1 MKVHE
6 LMTGGVETVHGEDS
20 LASAAR
26 IMWERDCGAVP
37 VVDAEGK
44 LSGIV
49 TDRDAC
55 IAAYTQGRSL
65 DQIPVSVAAS
75 KLVFAVRP
83 EDSVEMA
90 EDMMRRMQV
99 RRLPVVDGTS
109 RIVGLLS
116 LADLALHVHRAGRR
130 GDGLSNASV
139 AATLAAVSRPHAASE
154 PEVPEAE
161 HVHTHPVAQTH
172 VRPPPRAR
180 ARV

>member
-6 LMTGGVETVHGEDS
+6 LMSGGIETVQWEDS
-20 LASAAR
+20 LASAAK

-37 VVDAEGK
+37 VVDAQGK

-55 IAAYTQGRSL
+55 MAAYTQGRTL

-83 EDSVEMA
+83 EDSLETA

-99 RRLPVVDGTS
+99 RRLPVVDDTS
-109 RIVGLLS
+109 HVVGLLS
-116 LADLALHVHRAGRR
+116 LADLAVHVHHAVRKT
-130 GDGLSNASV
+130 DGLSKESIAG
-139 AATLAAVSRPHAASE
+139 TLAAVSRPHAA
-154 PEVPEAE
+154 AD
-161 HVHTHPVAQTH
+161 AQGSTDGQA
-172 VRPPPRAR
+172 RAQPRTGASTRAR
-180 ARV
+180 AHA